1 MDIEGKVGWVA
12 VSLCECESV
21 IELRWEEERREKRV
35 TTYVEDNVGIALIEF
50 PIVIHWPGDDLI

>member
-21 IELRWEEERREKRV
+21 IELRWGEERREKREERREKREESYDV
-35 TTYVEDNVGIALIEF
+35 R
-50 PIVIHWPGDDLI
+50 